1 MTLAD
6 CSIGQLNPTGNGT
19 WFGTAGTYTVIAE
32 TTNNPS
38 DLSNDPSI
46 TPNSDSATDAVTFT
60 IEAVYPNPTVS
71 ITSPIDGT
79 SYQRIAGDLATMID
93 YTIAGGIIFGNIET
107 VALTI
112 TSGSG
117 DTVSYTSN
125 VTGEGSAA
133 IAVDGIISA
142 LGSDSYTIAV
152 TVTGDQGL
160 TASDSVAVVVN
171 EITTTPPTVGG
182 NLPNGSSYTFET
194 GSAGSTVPVTFTA
207 ATDFGVIDTLT
218 GSLDTTPVTDI
229 SITLDGIS
237 TPLTTGTSE
246 LLISV
251 PGSYTITATATT
263 AYGLAVASTSFTVE
277 ESAKPTVTILTP
289 DDGLTVNR
297 FESDPVSQIDFT
309 YASSIAAG
317 TITQIDV
324 TVNGSPFVT
333 TTSGLGSAAVTG
345 IGTLNSSATETFV
358 IVVTATSDRGETAF
372 DQITVNVIESDD
384 PVTN

>member
-152 TVTGDQGL
+152 TVTSDQGL

-171 EITTTPPTVGG
+171 EITATPPTVGV

-237 TPLTTGTSE
+237 TPLTTGHQRIAD
-246 LLISV
+246 LG
-251 PGSYTITATATT
+251 P
-263 AYGLAVASTSFTVE
+263 
-277 ESAKPTVTILTP
+277 
-289 DDGLTVNR
+289 R
-297 FESDPVSQIDFT
+297 FLHHHGHSHH
-309 YASSIAAG
+309 
-317 TITQIDV
+317 
-324 TVNGSPFVT
+324 
-333 TTSGLGSAAVTG
+333 G
-345 IGTLNSSATETFV
+345 IWPSRSLHVLHG
-358 IVVTATSDRGETAF
+358 
-372 DQITVNVIESDD
+372 
-384 PVTN
+384 

>member
-1 MTLAD
+1 M
-6 CSIGQLNPTGNGT
+6 
-19 WFGTAGTYTVIAE
+19 
-32 TTNNPS
+32 
-38 DLSNDPSI
+38 
-46 TPNSDSATDAVTFT
+46 
-60 IEAVYPNPTVS
+60 
-71 ITSPIDGT
+71 
-79 SYQRIAGDLATMID
+79 
-93 YTIAGGIIFGNIET
+93 
-107 VALTI
+107 
-112 TSGSG
+112 
-117 DTVSYTSN
+117 
-125 VTGEGSAA
+125 
-133 IAVDGIISA
+133 
-142 LGSDSYTIAV
+142 
-152 TVTGDQGL
+152 
-160 TASDSVAVVVN
+160 
-171 EITTTPPTVGG
+171 
-182 NLPNGSSYTFET
+182 
-194 GSAGSTVPVTFTA
+194 
-207 ATDFGVIDTLT
+207 
-218 GSLDTTPVTDI
+218 
-229 SITLDGIS
+229 
-237 TPLTTGTSE
+237 
-246 LLISV
+246 LISV

-277 ESAKPTVTILTP
+277 EIAKPTVTILTP